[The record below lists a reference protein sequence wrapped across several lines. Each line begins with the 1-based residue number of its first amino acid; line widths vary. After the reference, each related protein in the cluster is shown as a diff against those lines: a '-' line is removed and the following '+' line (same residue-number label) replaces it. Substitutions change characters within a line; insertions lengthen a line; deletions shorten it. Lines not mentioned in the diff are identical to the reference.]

1 MKNEQKLNAKEKM
14 MRRVQ
19 RRIESRSDHIINWKW
34 LESER
39 YNEQCQNV
47 SHVVSSI
54 IFLINLLSATCIIL
68 MDGEESDHREQ
79 P

>member
-1 MKNEQKLNAKEKM
+1 MKNEQKLNAKEKK

-19 RRIESRSDHIINWKW
+19 RRIESRSDHISNWKW

-39 YNEQCQNV
+39 YNEQYQNV
-47 SHVVSSI
+47 SDKVV
-54 IFLINLLSATCIIL
+54 
-68 MDGEESDHREQ
+68 